1 MKKWQMNLITVL
13 LLLAGAVSI
22 ALCLRD
28 TRPYSAVFF
37 GGVVVSVLA
46 WRMYRSELL
55 KDRYVSLGKPR
66 ETYSCVPLGCDFTYE
81 ANLFEKGV
89 VFCNK
94 KKIERILFR
103 SVYRAH
109 TNGDMLTLQFF
120 KGNARSFIFR
130 SSVASRIFADF
141 INKKNLTAK

>member
-13 LLLAGAVSI
+13 FLLAGIFAIVF
-22 ALCLRD
+22 CLRD

-66 ETYSCVPLGCDFTYE
+66 ETYSCVPLGCDFIYE

-94 KKIERILFR
+94 KKIERISFC

-120 KGNARSFIFR
+120 KGNTRSFIFR

>member
-1 MKKWQMNLITVL
+1 MKKWQMNLVTVL
-13 LLLAGAVSI
+13 LLLVGAVSI
-22 ALCLRD
+22 AFCLRD

-81 ANLFEKGV
+81 ANLFEKAI

-103 SVYRAH
+103 SIYRAY

-120 KGNARSFIFR
+120 KGNTRSFIFR

-141 INKKNLTAK
+141 IKKKNLTAK

>member
-13 LLLAGAVSI
+13 FLLVGAVLI
-22 ALCLRD
+22 ALCFRD

-55 KDRYVSLGKPR
+55 KDKYVSLGSPK
-66 ETYSCVPLGCDFTYE
+66 ETYSCVPLGLDFTYE

-103 SVYRAH
+103 SIYRAY

-120 KGNARSFIFR
+120 KGNTRSFNFR
-130 SSVASRIFADF
+130 SSIASRIFADF
-141 INKKNLTAK
+141 INKKNLIAK

>member
-1 MKKWQMNLITVL
+1 MKKWQMNLVMVL
-13 LLLAGAVSI
+13 LLFAGIFAIVF
-22 ALCLRD
+22 CLRD

-37 GGVVVSVLA
+37 GGAIVSVLA

-81 ANLFEKGV
+81 ANLFEKAI

-103 SVYRAH
+103 SIYRAH
-109 TNGDMLTLQFF
+109 INGEMLTLQFF
-120 KGNARSFIFR
+120 KGNTRSFIFR

>member
-13 LLLAGAVSI
+13 LLLVGAVLI

-37 GGVVVSVLA
+37 GGVLVSVLA

-55 KDRYVSLGKPR
+55 RDRYVSLGKPK

-89 VFCNK
+89 VFCNR

-103 SVYRAH
+103 SIYRAY

-120 KGNARSFIFR
+120 KGNTRSFIFR

>member
-1 MKKWQMNLITVL
+1 MKKWQMNLVTVL
-13 LLLAGAVSI
+13 LLLAGAVLI

-37 GGVVVSVLA
+37 GGAVVSVLA
-46 WRMYRSELL
+46 WRMYRNELL
-55 KDRYVSLGKPR
+55 KDRYVSLGKPK
-66 ETYSCVPLGCDFTYE
+66 ETYSCVPLGLDFTYE

-103 SVYRAH
+103 SIYRAY

-120 KGNARSFIFR
+120 KGNTRSFIFR

>member
-13 LLLAGAVSI
+13 LLLAGAVLI

-28 TRPYSAVFF
+28 TRPYSAVLLI
-37 GGVVVSVLA
+37 GVLVSALA

-55 KDRYVSLGKPR
+55 KDKYVSLGTPK
-66 ETYSCVPLGCDFTYE
+66 ETYSCVPLGRDFTYD
-81 ANLFEKGV
+81 ANLFEKGI

-103 SVYRAH
+103 SIYRAY

-120 KGNARSFIFR
+120 KGNTRSFIFR

>member
-28 TRPYSAVFF
+28 TRPYSAVFLI
-37 GGVVVSVLA
+37 GALVSALA
-46 WRMYRSELL
+46 WRMYRGELL
-55 KDRYVSLGKPR
+55 KDRYVSLGKPK
-66 ETYSCVPLGCDFTYE
+66 ETYSCVPLGLDFTYE

-94 KKIERILFR
+94 KKIERILRR
-103 SVYRAH
+103 SIYRAY

-120 KGNARSFIFR
+120 KGNTRSFIFR